1 MLGHYTKKTIA
12 DVFVQ
17 SVPRNPYCGN
27 ELAYGVTQK
36 PKADALRHQNIQIAT
51 DHCHHW
57 LALDVDRPGAVLLP
71 GDLGCDAPPTLIVSN
86 PANGHAH
93 FLWKL
98 NRPVFKADPKP
109 MMLFADVRDAY
120 TTLFGADGSYPAFL
134 TKNPFNAKWRPLQ
147 AIREEQAR
155 TYDLGEL
162 IEGLPVSLKELKE
175 QHREAKEQQ
184 AASLASVEGRNV
196 ALFDDVRNW
205 AYFNVKHYRN
215 GGDWQQAVFEVAE
228 EFNRQFQ
235 CPLPTREVR
244 SVAKSVAGFVWPNS
258 DYDRR
263 CVERSNALFAK
274 RQAARGRLSG
284 AARRKATENKKTT
297 ASLMKAQGYPMEAI
311 ATELQVSKRTIQRW
325 LNEKIDNRVDS

>member
-17 SVPRNPYCGN
+17 AVPRSPYCGN
-27 ELAYGVTQK
+27 DLSYGVTQR

-109 MMLFADVRDAY
+109 MMLFVDVRNAY

-155 TYDLGEL
+155 TYGLGEL
-162 IEGLPVSLKELKE
+162 IEGLPVSLKELTQ

-184 AASLASVEGRNV
+184 AASLASAVEGRNV
-196 ALFDDVRNW
+196 ALFDDLRNW
-205 AYFNVKHYRN
+205 AYANVRHYRQ

-244 SVAKSVAGFVWPNS
+244 SVARSVAGFVWPNS
-258 DYDRR
+258 PTDQAK
-263 CVERSNALFAK
+263 VKAFSETQAK
-274 RQAARGRLSG
+274 RAQRSAEVRREKSNLARAWVHQLAAEGHSIR
-284 AARRKATENKKTT
+284 T
-297 ASLMKAQGYPMEAI
+297 I
-311 ATELQVSKRTIQRW
+311 ADEVGVSKSTVANW
-325 LNEKIDNRVDS
+325 LKP